1 MSKHYYLT
9 DTGLC
14 SASAVNSALG
24 RLYNDRDRL
33 RAEIKEELKEIKE
46 TLQLIVRFLGED
58 YIKLKEEESHLLEK
72 DD

>member
-1 MSKHYYLT
+1 MSEHYYLP

-24 RLYNDRDRL
+24 RLYNNRDRF
-33 RAEIKEELKEIKE
+33 RAEIQKELKEIKE
-46 TLQLIVRFLGED
+46 TLKLIERFLGED
-58 YIKLKEEESHLLEK
+58 YTKLKEEESHLLEK

>member
-1 MSKHYYLT
+1 MSDRYYLA

-14 SASAVNSALG
+14 GASAVNSALG
-24 RLYNDRDRL
+24 RLYNNRDRF

>member
-1 MSKHYYLT
+1 MSDRYYLA

-14 SASAVNSALG
+14 GASAVNSALSG
-24 RLYNDRDRL
+24 LYKNRDHF

-46 TLQLIVRFLGED
+46 TLALIERFLGDE
-58 YIKLKEEESHLLEK
+58 YAKLKEEESHLLEK